1 MLRTKNVKPKI
12 LLSGQIDN
20 DLNVGDKN
28 IKLVNKI
35 NALLLLLNLIFKD
48 L

>member
-1 MLRTKNVKPKI
+1 MLKTKNIKPKI

-20 DLNVGDKN
+20 DLKVGDKKT
-28 IKLVNKI
+28 KLVNKI
-35 NALLLLLNLIFKD
+35 IALLLLNLIFKD